1 MKRGNKVY
9 WVIFGLCLIIMI
21 LAMLNETNIFY
32 IVKNFIFSPEYREN
46 FTLAE
51 SDVKTNI
58 SLFVVIKQVMTNYR
72 WQFDYLLIFGTNFFQ
87 ILLPCIV
94 SISGI
99 LFYKKFHS
107 IYQYTIYRNANYKK
121 YLLQE
126 IMKESL
132 KMASAFFMS
141 FIIYYI
147 MRLII
152 SKGAMSPYME
162 RSLFLDILGNQFY
175 YNYKYLYYI
184 LDGLTRFFLIPFIYS
199 FFSCSLAI
207 VLPTQKQVLF
217 ASNIYYYG
225 LSMMGFALQ
234 YLFGDYAI
242 YINPSVIMASGS
254 YNHVNT
260 ILLFVI
266 HLIPIVISL
275 FIIKRKSRY
284 VEI

>member
-1 MKRGNKVY
+1 
-9 WVIFGLCLIIMI
+9 MI

-147 MRLII
+147 MLLII

-217 ASNIYYYG
+217 ASNIFYYG

>member
-32 IVKNFIFSPEYREN
+32 IVKKFIFSPEYREN

-107 IYQYTIYRNANYKK
+107 IYQYTIYRITKN
-121 YLLQE
+121 
-126 IMKESL
+126 I
-132 KMASAFFMS
+132 
-141 FIIYYI
+141 
-147 MRLII
+147 
-152 SKGAMSPYME
+152 
-162 RSLFLDILGNQFY
+162 FY
-175 YNYKYLYYI
+175 
-184 LDGLTRFFLIPFIYS
+184 
-199 FFSCSLAI
+199 
-207 VLPTQKQVLF
+207 
-217 ASNIYYYG
+217 
-225 LSMMGFALQ
+225 
-234 YLFGDYAI
+234 
-242 YINPSVIMASGS
+242 
-254 YNHVNT
+254 
-260 ILLFVI
+260 
-266 HLIPIVISL
+266 
-275 FIIKRKSRY
+275 RK
-284 VEI
+284 